1 VDEILAGMT
10 PSLHTRVLGLK
21 DTALTAVADRTVL
34 QRTNQEL
41 LDKQKQQRKKQSRK
55 GVGNARVL
63 TVDTGRALIQ
73 EAEDRVKE
81 LANKTARYHALR
93 CKVGFAKLVWKEMPM
108 DNSVFM

>member
-10 PSLHTRVLGLK
+10 LLLHTCVLSLK

-34 QRTNQEL
+34 QRTNQKL
-41 LDKQKQQRKKQSRK
+41 LDKQKQQRKKQSQR

-63 TVDTGRALIQ
+63 TVDKGRAMMQ
-73 EAEDRVKE
+73 EAEEKAKE

-93 CKVGFAKLVWKEMPM
+93 GKVGFVKLV
-108 DNSVFM
+108 